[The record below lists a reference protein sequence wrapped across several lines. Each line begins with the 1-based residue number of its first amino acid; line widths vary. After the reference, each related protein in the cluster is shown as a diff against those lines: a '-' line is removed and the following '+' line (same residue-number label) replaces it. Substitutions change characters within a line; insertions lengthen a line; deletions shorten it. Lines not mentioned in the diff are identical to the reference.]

1 MIKKCRVYPCQ
12 TIIFNRKIKFRL
24 STIYNII
31 AKELTVPLKPL
42 IAIPTTSGTG
52 SETTGVAI
60 FDYLPLETK
69 TGISNRAL
77 RPILGLIDP
86 LHTLTMPERVT
97 AFSG

>member
-1 MIKKCRVYPCQ
+1 MAADCFQSTQLYCIV
-12 TIIFNRKIKFRL
+12 TISDNAEVVKINFL
-24 STIYNII
+24 I
-31 AKELTVPLKPL
+31 AKELTVALKPL

-77 RPILGLIDP
+77 RPVMGLIDP